1 MQSRHRIHARLII
14 RPGDMLVIVAQGS
27 AREEVVKLCRA
38 NG

>member
-1 MQSRHRIHARLII
+1 MQSKYRIHARSII

-27 AREEVVKLCRA
+27 AREEAIKLCRA